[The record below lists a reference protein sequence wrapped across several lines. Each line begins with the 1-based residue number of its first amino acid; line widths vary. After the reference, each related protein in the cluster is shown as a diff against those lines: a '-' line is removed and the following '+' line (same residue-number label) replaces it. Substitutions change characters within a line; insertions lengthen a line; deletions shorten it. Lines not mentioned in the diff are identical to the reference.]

1 MSKVRSFWRLLSRD
15 FRAKYARKHFA
26 EAPVN
31 QCQLVKNLENQIN
44 SLNTGKTWHPEMD
57 SGANGVEHAI
67 CWTVLLFSCM
77 ANKQVCKMPA
87 MWYNGSVSQ
96 NRYVKLTGTWNL
108 CWRAKFLSGLIGS
121 VCFRIRPS
129 TSGASSP
136 WCSRRKWRQVLNAI
150 EKSTWWTCFRF
161 CFLNV
166 TCSVM

>member
-1 MSKVRSFWRLLSRD
+1 MFSSITSNP
-15 FRAKYARKHFA
+15 A
-26 EAPVN
+26 VN
-31 QCQLVKNLENQIN
+31 ENTRMIQCQLVKNSENWIN
-44 SLNTGKTWHPEMD
+44 ALNIGIKHRSEVNLGTYDE
-57 SGANGVEHAI
+57 NNAI
-67 CWTVLLFSCM
+67 CWAVLLFYCM
-77 ANKQVCKMPA
+77 ANKQVGKLPA
-87 MWYNGSVSQ
+87 IWYNDSVSQ